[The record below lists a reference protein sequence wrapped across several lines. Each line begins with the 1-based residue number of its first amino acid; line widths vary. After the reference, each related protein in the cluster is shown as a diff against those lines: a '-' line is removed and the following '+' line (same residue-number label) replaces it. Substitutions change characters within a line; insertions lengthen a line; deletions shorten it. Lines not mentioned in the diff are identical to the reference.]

1 MKARAAGYSEI
12 EAAILAKSYTVIR
25 ESVNVA
31 CAFASTQLDKLL
43 EKVYANIAFLD
54 DNAPGFRHGRIID
67 S

>member
-1 MKARAAGYSEI
+1 MYSEI

-31 CAFASTQLDKLL
+31 CAFAATQLDKLL
-43 EKVYANIAFLD
+43 EKVYGNISFID
-54 DNAPGFRHGRIID
+54 DNVPGFRHGRVTD